1 MKLFEPLADGL
12 DRFWQGGGSS
22 SEPDSAH
29 TAEPLGLQFFRAFDV
44 QCSLARGATSFD

>member
-1 MKLFEPLADGL
+1 MEFFEALADGL
-12 DRFWQGGGSS
+12 DRFWQGGSSS
-22 SEPDSAH
+22 SEPDEAD

>member
-1 MKLFEPLADGL
+1 MEFLEPLADGL
-12 DRFWQGGGSS
+12 DRFWQGGSS
-22 SEPDSAH
+22 CSEPDEAH